1 MGWRNSVLWDEAERG
16 GSQGIMGM
24 WPKMAWVSLEKVRSS
39 LVINIPIWYI
49 YIYYISLIINHMKIN
64 WTLYI
69 YIINLSCEGVSIQMF
84 CGHPEVVGRC
94 LDEAM
99 SEDMKASCD
108 QQGIRVLAARLDIN
122 ACIYIYIDGPLH
134 GLYIP
139 KCVFWSIQE
148 ARGKYKHMQIT
159 SNYGT

>member
-1 MGWRNSVLWDEAERG
+1 M
-16 GSQGIMGM
+16 
-24 WPKMAWVSLEKVRSS
+24 
-39 LVINIPIWYI
+39 NII
-49 YIYYISLIINHMKIN
+49 
-64 WTLYI
+64 YI

-139 KCVFWSIQE
+139 KCVF
-148 ARGKYKHMQIT
+148 
-159 SNYGT
+159 

>member
-1 MGWRNSVLWDEAERG
+1 
-16 GSQGIMGM
+16 
-24 WPKMAWVSLEKVRSS
+24 
-39 LVINIPIWYI
+39 
-49 YIYYISLIINHMKIN
+49 
-64 WTLYI
+64 
-69 YIINLSCEGVSIQMF
+69 MF

-139 KCVFWSIQE
+139 KCVF
-148 ARGKYKHMQIT
+148 
-159 SNYGT
+159 